1 MQTDYIESWTS
12 LSNSA
17 YASFKEL
24 GEIGTKATEKLA
36 EHQLGFLSTFMDTG
50 VKHLT
55 LYSESK
61 GYKELLSGFTKLNT
75 EYNDKLLD
83 TLRKTTEVFTEVFME
98 SKDEFTAWAEKAIDA
113 SVAPIKKA
121 TVLPAKKVA
130 AAT

>member
-24 GEIGTKATEKLA
+24 GEISTKATEKLT

-55 LYSESK
+55 LYSEAK
-61 GYKELLSGFTKLNT
+61 GYKDLLSGFTKLST

-83 TLRKTTEVFTEVFME
+83 TLRKTTEVLTE

-113 SVAPIKKA
+113 GLAPIRKA

-130 AAT
+130 AVS

>member
-83 TLRKTTEVFTEVFME
+83 TLRKTTEVLME
-98 SKDEFTAWAEKAIDA
+98 SKDEFTVWAEKAIDV

-121 TVLPAKKVA
+121 TVLPVKKVA
-130 AAT
+130 AAS

>member
-36 EHQLGFLSTFMDTG
+36 EHQLGFLNTFMDTG

-83 TLRKTTEVFTEVFME
+83 TLRKTTEVLME
-98 SKDEFTAWAEKAIDA
+98 SKDEFTAWAEKAIDV

-121 TVLPAKKVA
+121 TVLPTKKVA
-130 AAT
+130 TAS

>member
-24 GEIGTKATEKLA
+24 GEIGAKATEKLA

-61 GYKELLSGFTKLNT
+61 GYKDLLSGFTKLST
-75 EYNDKLLD
+75 EYNDKLLN
-83 TLRKTTEVFTEVFME
+83 TLRKTTEVLTE
-98 SKDEFTAWAEKAIDA
+98 SKDEFTAWAEKA
-113 SVAPIKKA
+113 VKKA
-121 TVLPAKKVA
+121 TVPPAKKVA

>member
-1 MQTDYIESWTS
+1 MQTEQTDYLEST
-12 LSNSA
+12 

-36 EHQLGFLSTFMDTG
+36 EQQLGFLSTFMDTG

-55 LYSESK
+55 LYSEAK
-61 GYKELLSGFTKLNT
+61 GYKDLLSGFTKLST

-83 TLRKTTEVFTEVFME
+83 TLRKTTEVLME
-98 SKDEFTAWAEKAIDA
+98 SKDELASWAETAIDTGL
-113 SVAPIKKA
+113 APIKKA

-130 AAT
+130 AAS

>member
-1 MQTDYIESWTS
+1 MQTDYIESSTS

-36 EHQLGFLSTFMDTG
+36 EQQLGFLSTFMDTG

-61 GYKELLSGFTKLNT
+61 GYKDLLSGFTKLST

-83 TLRKTTEVFTEVFME
+83 TLRKTTEVLME
-98 SKDEFTAWAEKAIDA
+98 SKDEFTSWAEQAIDA
-113 SVAPIKKA
+113 GLAPIKKA
-121 TVLPAKKVA
+121 TVLSAKKVA
-130 AAT
+130 SVS

>member
-24 GEIGTKATEKLA
+24 GEISTKATEKLT

-61 GYKELLSGFTKLNT
+61 GYKDLLSGFTKLST

-83 TLRKTTEVFTEVFME
+83 NLRKTTEVLTE
-98 SKDEFTAWAEKAIDA
+98 SKDEFTAWAEKTIDA
-113 SVAPIKKA
+113 SVAPLKKA

-130 AAT
+130 SAT

>member
-12 LSNSA
+12 VSNTA

-36 EHQLGFLSTFMDTG
+36 EHQLGFLSTVMDTG

-55 LYSESK
+55 LYSEAK
-61 GYKELLSGFTKLNT
+61 GYKDLLTGFTKLST

-83 TLRKTTEVFTEVFME
+83 TLRKTTEVLTE

-113 SVAPIKKA
+113 GLAPKKA
-121 TVLPAKKVA
+121 TVLPARKVA
-130 AAT
+130 AVS

>member
-83 TLRKTTEVFTEVFME
+83 TLRKTTEVFME
-98 SKDEFTAWAEKAIDA
+98 SKDEFTAWAEKAIDV

-130 AAT
+130 AAS

>member
-1 MQTDYIESWTS
+1 MQTDYLESWTS

-55 LYSESK
+55 LYSEAN
-61 GYKELLSGFTKLNT
+61 GYKDLLSGFTKLST

-83 TLRKTTEVFTEVFME
+83 TLRKTTEVLTE
-98 SKDEFTAWAEKAIDA
+98 SKDEFTAWADKAIDA
-113 SVAPIKKA
+113 GLAPIKKA

-130 AAT
+130 AAS

>member
-24 GEIGTKATEKLA
+24 GEISTKATEKLTDQ
-36 EHQLGFLSTFMDTG
+36 QLGFLSTFMDTG

-55 LYSESK
+55 LYSEAK
-61 GYKELLSGFTKLNT
+61 GYKDLLSGFTKLST
-75 EYNDKLLD
+75 EYNDKLLE
-83 TLRKTTEVFTEVFME
+83 TVRKTTEVLME
-98 SKDEFTAWAEKAIDA
+98 SKDELTSWAEKAIDTGL
-113 SVAPIKKA
+113 APIKKA

-130 AAT
+130 AAS

>member
-1 MQTDYIESWTS
+1 MQTDYIESSTS

-24 GEIGTKATEKLA
+24 SEIGTKATEKLA
-36 EHQLGFLSTFMDTG
+36 EQQLGFLSTFMDTG

-61 GYKELLSGFTKLNT
+61 GYKDLLSGFTKLST

-83 TLRKTTEVFTEVFME
+83 TLRKTTEVLTE
-98 SKDEFTAWAEKAIDA
+98 SKDETTAWAEKAIDA
-113 SVAPIKKA
+113 SVAPLKKA

>member
-24 GEIGTKATEKLA
+24 GEISTKATEKLT
-36 EHQLGFLSTFMDTG
+36 EQQLGFLSTFMDTG

-61 GYKELLSGFTKLNT
+61 GYKDLLSGFTKLST

-83 TLRKTTEVFTEVFME
+83 NLRKTTEVLME
-98 SKDEFTAWAEKAIDA
+98 SKDDLTSWAEKAIDTGL
-113 SVAPIKKA
+113 APIKKA

-130 AAT
+130 AAS

>member
-24 GEIGTKATEKLA
+24 GEISTKATEKLTDQ
-36 EHQLGFLSTFMDTG
+36 QLGFLSTFMDTG

-55 LYSESK
+55 LYSEAK
-61 GYKELLSGFTKLNT
+61 GYKDLFSGFTKLST
-75 EYNDKLLD
+75 EYNDKLLE
-83 TLRKTTEVFTEVFME
+83 TLRKTTEVLME
-98 SKDEFTAWAEKAIDA
+98 SKDELTSWAEKAIDTGL
-113 SVAPIKKA
+113 APIKKA

-130 AAT
+130 AAS

>member
-83 TLRKTTEVFTEVFME
+83 TLRKTTEVFME
-98 SKDEFTAWAEKAIDA
+98 SKDEFTAWAEKAIDV

-121 TVLPAKKVA
+121 TVLPVKKVA
-130 AAT
+130 AAS

>member
-24 GEIGTKATEKLA
+24 GEISTKATEKLTDQ
-36 EHQLGFLSTFMDTG
+36 QLGFLSTFMDTG

-55 LYSESK
+55 LYSEAK
-61 GYKELLSGFTKLNT
+61 GYKDLLSGFTKLST
-75 EYNDKLLD
+75 EYNDKLLE
-83 TLRKTTEVFTEVFME
+83 TLRKTTEVLME
-98 SKDEFTAWAEKAIDA
+98 SKDELTSWAEKAIDTGL
-113 SVAPIKKA
+113 APIKKA

-130 AAT
+130 AAS

>member
-24 GEIGTKATEKLA
+24 GEISTKATEKLTDQ
-36 EHQLGFLSTFMDTG
+36 QLGFLSTFMDTG

-55 LYSESK
+55 LYSEAK
-61 GYKELLSGFTKLNT
+61 GYKDLLSGFTKLST
-75 EYNDKLLD
+75 EYNDKLLE
-83 TLRKTTEVFTEVFME
+83 TLRKTTEVLME
-98 SKDEFTAWAEKAIDA
+98 SKDDLTSWAEKAIDTGL
-113 SVAPIKKA
+113 APIKKA

-130 AAT
+130 AAS

>member
-1 MQTDYIESWTS
+1 MQTDYLESWTS
-12 LSNSA
+12 LSNNS

-36 EHQLGFLSTFMDTG
+36 EHQLDFLSTFMDTG

-61 GYKELLSGFTKLNT
+61 GYKDLLSGFTKLST

-83 TLRKTTEVFTEVFME
+83 ALRKTTEILTE
-98 SKDEFTAWAEKAIDA
+98 SKDEFTVWAEKAIDA
-113 SVAPIKKA
+113 GLAPIKKA

-130 AAT
+130 AAS

>member
-1 MQTDYIESWTS
+1 MQTDYLESWTS

-36 EHQLGFLSTFMDTG
+36 EHQLGFLSIFMDTG

-61 GYKELLSGFTKLNT
+61 GYKDLLSGFTELST
-75 EYNDKLLD
+75 EYNDKLLNA
-83 TLRKTTEVFTEVFME
+83 LRKTAEILTE
-98 SKDEFTAWAEKAIDA
+98 SKDEFTVWAEKAIDA
-113 SVAPIKKA
+113 GLAPIKKA
-121 TVLPAKKVA
+121 TVLPAKKA
-130 AAT
+130 AAAS

>member
-24 GEIGTKATEKLA
+24 GEISTKATEKLT
-36 EHQLGFLSTFMDTG
+36 EQQLGFLSTFMDTG

-61 GYKELLSGFTKLNT
+61 GYKDLLSGFTKLST

-83 TLRKTTEVFTEVFME
+83 NLRKTTEVLME
-98 SKDEFTAWAEKAIDA
+98 SKDELTSWAEKAIDTGL
-113 SVAPIKKA
+113 APIKKA

-130 AAT
+130 AAS

>member
-24 GEIGTKATEKLA
+24 GEISTKATEKLT
-36 EHQLGFLSTFMDTG
+36 EQQLGFLSTFMDTG

-61 GYKELLSGFTKLNT
+61 GYKDLLSGFTKLST

-83 TLRKTTEVFTEVFME
+83 TLRKTTEVLTE

-113 SVAPIKKA
+113 GLAPIKKA
-121 TVLPAKKVA
+121 SVFPAKKVTA
-130 AAT
+130 VS

>member
-24 GEIGTKATEKLA
+24 GEISTKATEKLTDQ
-36 EHQLGFLSTFMDTG
+36 QLGFLSTFMDTG

-55 LYSESK
+55 LYSEAK
-61 GYKELLSGFTKLNT
+61 GYKDLLSGFTKLST
-75 EYNDKLLD
+75 EYNDKLLE
-83 TLRKTTEVFTEVFME
+83 TLRETTEVLME
-98 SKDEFTAWAEKAIDA
+98 SKDELTSWAEKAIDTGL
-113 SVAPIKKA
+113 APIKKA

-130 AAT
+130 AAS